1 MEKLIRITTVPIS
14 IEKLL
19 ENQPKHFSKFF
30 DITIVSSD
38 KSELEKLGKKQGV
51 KTFCLPLTRKITPFK
66 DIIAILKLYFFLKRE
81 KPKIVHSHTPK
92 AGFVGMTASFFAGVP
107 IRMHTVAG
115 LPLMERK
122 FIKKKVLIFIE
133 KLTYLFASNVYSN
146 SKKLMEYILSK
157 KFCSE
162 RKIKTLANG
171 SSNGIDT
178 KYFSDNISLKN
189 KNKLLNT
196 LEILKNDFVF
206 CYVGRVVKDKGINEL
221 VSAFNELNLKSRNCK
236 LIIVGK
242 IENET
247 DPISKSAI
255 GIIKKNKNILLTGF
269 KNDVRPY
276 LSIGNCFVF
285 PSYREGFPNVLM
297 QAGAMDLPCIA
308 TNING
313 CNEIIQD
320 NINGFLIP
328 PKNIDALVKA
338 MQKIMDKK
346 LIIKLSKNCRLM
358 VKEKYDQ
365 KFFWE
370 KLLIEYNNLIKCT
383 L

>member
-19 ENQPKHFSKFF
+19 ENQPKYFSKFF

-247 DPISKSAI
+247 NPVSKSTM

>member
-19 ENQPKHFSKFF
+19 ENQPKYFSKFF
-30 DITIVSSD
+30 DITIVSSN

-66 DIIAILKLYFFLKRE
+66 DIIAIFKLYFFLKRE

-122 FIKKKVLIFIE
+122 FIKKMVLIFIE
-133 KLTYLFASNVYSN
+133 KLTYLFASNIYSN

-178 KYFSDNISLKN
+178 KYFTDNISLNN

-196 LEILKNDFVF
+196 LKILKNDFIF

-221 VSAFNELNLKSRNCK
+221 VSAFNELNLKNRNCK

-242 IENET
+242 IENEK
-247 DPISKSAI
+247 DPISNI
-255 GIIKKNKNILLTGF
+255 TMGIIKKNKNIVLTGF

-276 LSIGNCFVF
+276 LSIANCFVF
-285 PSYREGFPNVLM
+285 PSYREGFPNALM
-297 QAGAMDLPCIA
+297 QAGAMDLPSIA

-346 LIIKLSKNCRLM
+346 LITKLSENCRLM

-365 KFFWE
+365 KYFWK
-370 KLLIEYNNLIKCT
+370 KLLIEYDNLIKCT

>member
-19 ENQPKHFSKFF
+19 ENQPKYFSKFF

-66 DIIAILKLYFFLKRE
+66 DIIAIFKLYFFLKRE
-81 KPKIVHSHTPK
+81 NPKIVHSHTPK

-133 KLTYLFASNVYSN
+133 KLTYLFATNVYSN
-146 SKKLMEYILSK
+146 SKKLMQFILSK
-157 KFCSE
+157 KFCSK

-178 KYFSDNISLKN
+178 KYFSDNISLIS
-189 KNKLLNT
+189 KNKLLDT
-196 LEILKNDFVF
+196 LKILKNDFVF

-221 VSAFNELNLKSRNCK
+221 VSAFNELNLKNKNCK

-242 IENET
+242 IENEIN
-247 DPISKSAI
+247 PISKSTM
-255 GIIKKNKNILLTGF
+255 GIIKENKNILLTGF

-297 QAGAMDLPCIA
+297 QAGAMNLPCIA

-346 LIIKLSKNCRLM
+346 LIIKLSKNSRLM

-365 KFFWE
+365 KYFWK
-370 KLLIEYNNLIKCT
+370 KLLIEYNNLVKCI

>member
-19 ENQPKHFSKFF
+19 ENQPKYFSKFF
-30 DITIVSSD
+30 DITIVSSN

-51 KTFCLPLTRKITPFK
+51 KTFYLPLTRKITPFK
-66 DIIAILKLYFFLKRE
+66 DIIAIFKLYFFLKRE

-133 KLTYLFASNVYSN
+133 KLTYFFASNIYSN

-178 KYFSDNISLKN
+178 KYFTDNISLNN

-196 LEILKNDFVF
+196 LKIIKNDFVF

-221 VSAFNELNLKSRNCK
+221 VSAFNELNLKNRNCK

-242 IENET
+242 IENEK
-247 DPISKSAI
+247 DPISKI
-255 GIIKKNKNILLTGF
+255 TMGIIKKNKNILLTGF

-276 LSIGNCFVF
+276 LSIANCFVL
-285 PSYREGFPNVLM
+285 PSYREGFPNALM

-346 LIIKLSKNCRLM
+346 LITKLSKNCRLM

-365 KFFWE
+365 KYFWK
-370 KLLIEYNNLIKCT
+370 KLLIEYENLIKCT

>member
-19 ENQPKHFSKFF
+19 ENQPKYFSKFF
-30 DITIVSSD
+30 DITIVSSN
-38 KSELEKLGKKQGV
+38 KSELEKLGEKQGV
-51 KTFCLPLTRKITPFK
+51 KTFYLPLTRKITPFK
-66 DIIAILKLYFFLKRE
+66 DIIAIFKLYFFLKRE
-81 KPKIVHSHTPK
+81 NPKIVHSHTPK

-133 KLTYLFASNVYSN
+133 KLTYLFATNVYSN
-146 SKKLMEYILSK
+146 SKKLMEFILSK
-157 KFCSE
+157 KFCSK

-178 KYFSDNISLKN
+178 KYFSDNISLIS
-189 KNKLLNT
+189 KNKLLDT
-196 LEILKNDFVF
+196 LKILKNDFVF

-221 VSAFNELNLKSRNCK
+221 VSAFNELNLKNKNCK

-247 DPISKSAI
+247 NPVSKSTM

-346 LIIKLSKNCRLM
+346 LIIKLSKNSRLM

-365 KFFWE
+365 KYFWK
-370 KLLIEYNNLIKCT
+370 KLLIEYNNLVKCT

>member
-19 ENQPKHFSKFF
+19 ENQPKYFSKFF
-30 DITIVSSD
+30 DITIVSSN
-38 KSELEKLGKKQGV
+38 KSELEKLGEKQGV
-51 KTFCLPLTRKITPFK
+51 KTFYLPLTRKITPFK
-66 DIIAILKLYFFLKRE
+66 DIIAIFKLYFFLKRE

-133 KLTYLFASNVYSN
+133 KLTYLFASNIYSN

-178 KYFSDNISLKN
+178 KYFIDNISLNN

-196 LEILKNDFVF
+196 LKILKNDFVF
-206 CYVGRVVKDKGINEL
+206 CYVGRIVKDKGINEL
-221 VSAFNELNLKSRNCK
+221 VSAFNELNLKNRNCK

-242 IENET
+242 IENEK
-247 DPISKSAI
+247 DPISKI
-255 GIIKKNKNILLTGF
+255 TMGIIKKNKNILLTGF

-276 LSIGNCFVF
+276 LSIANCFVF
-285 PSYREGFPNVLM
+285 PSYREGFPNALM

-346 LIIKLSKNCRLM
+346 LITKLSKNCRLM

-365 KFFWE
+365 KYFWK
-370 KLLIEYNNLIKCT
+370 KLLIEYDNLIKCT

>member
-133 KLTYLFASNVYSN
+133 KLTYLFATNVYSN
-146 SKKLMEYILSK
+146 SKKLMEFILSK
-157 KFCSE
+157 KFCSK
-162 RKIKTLANG
+162 RKIKILANG

-178 KYFSDNISLKN
+178 EYFSDNISLIS

-196 LEILKNDFVF
+196 LKILKNDFVF

-221 VSAFNELNLKSRNCK
+221 VSAFNELNLKNKNCK

-247 DPISKSAI
+247 DPISKSTM

>member
-19 ENQPKHFSKFF
+19 ENQPKYFSKFF
-30 DITIVSSD
+30 DITIISSD

-66 DIIAILKLYFFLKRE
+66 DIIAIFKLYFFLKRE
-81 KPKIVHSHTPK
+81 NPKIVHSHTPK

-133 KLTYLFASNVYSN
+133 KLTYLFATNVYSN
-146 SKKLMEYILSK
+146 SKKLMEFILSK
-157 KFCSE
+157 KFCSK

-178 KYFSDNISLKN
+178 KYFSDNISLIS
-189 KNKLLNT
+189 KNKLLDT
-196 LEILKNDFVF
+196 LKILKNDFVF

-221 VSAFNELNLKSRNCK
+221 VSAFNELNLKNKNCK

-242 IENET
+242 IENEIN
-247 DPISKSAI
+247 PVSKSTM

-346 LIIKLSKNCRLM
+346 LIIKLSKNSRLM

-365 KFFWE
+365 KYFWK
-370 KLLIEYNNLIKCT
+370 KLLIEYNNLVKCT

>member
-247 DPISKSAI
+247 DPVSKSTM
-255 GIIKKNKNILLTGF
+255 GIIKKNKNILLIGF

-338 MQKIMDKK
+338 MKKIMDKK

>member
-247 DPISKSAI
+247 NPVSKSTM

>member
-19 ENQPKHFSKFF
+19 ENQPKYFSKFF

-122 FIKKKVLIFIE
+122 FIIKKVLIFIE
-133 KLTYLFASNVYSN
+133 KLTYLFATNVYSN

-247 DPISKSAI
+247 DPVSKSTM

>member
-19 ENQPKHFSKFF
+19 ENQPKYFSKFF

-66 DIIAILKLYFFLKRE
+66 DIIAIFKLYFFLKRE
-81 KPKIVHSHTPK
+81 NPKIVHSHTPK

-133 KLTYLFASNVYSN
+133 KLTYLFATNVYSN
-146 SKKLMEYILSK
+146 SKKLMEFILSK
-157 KFCSE
+157 KFCSK

-178 KYFSDNISLKN
+178 KYFSNNISLIS
-189 KNKLLNT
+189 KNKLLDT
-196 LEILKNDFVF
+196 LKILKNDFVF

-221 VSAFNELNLKSRNCK
+221 VSAFNELNLKNKNCK

-247 DPISKSAI
+247 NPVSKSTM

-297 QAGAMDLPCIA
+297 QASAMDLPCIA

-338 MQKIMDKK
+338 MEKIMDKK
-346 LIIKLSKNCRLM
+346 LIIKLSKNSRLM

-365 KFFWE
+365 KYFWK
-370 KLLIEYNNLIKCT
+370 KLLIEYNNLVKCT
-383 L
+383 I

>member
-19 ENQPKHFSKFF
+19 ENQPKYFSKFF

-66 DIIAILKLYFFLKRE
+66 DIIAIFKLYFFLKRE
-81 KPKIVHSHTPK
+81 NPKIVHSHTPK

-122 FIKKKVLIFIE
+122 FIKKKLLIFIE
-133 KLTYLFASNVYSN
+133 KLTYLFATNVYSN
-146 SKKLMEYILSK
+146 SKKLMEFILSK
-157 KFCSE
+157 KFCSK

-178 KYFSDNISLKN
+178 KYFSDNISLIS
-189 KNKLLNT
+189 KNKLLDT
-196 LEILKNDFVF
+196 LKILKNDFVF

-221 VSAFNELNLKSRNCK
+221 VSAFNELNLKNKNCK

-247 DPISKSAI
+247 NPVSKSTM

-346 LIIKLSKNCRLM
+346 LIIKLSKNSRLM

-365 KFFWE
+365 KYFWK
-370 KLLIEYNNLIKCT
+370 KLLIEYNNLVKCT

>member
-19 ENQPKHFSKFF
+19 ENQPKYFSKFF

-66 DIIAILKLYFFLKRE
+66 DTIAIFKLYFFLKRE

-247 DPISKSAI
+247 NPVSKSTM

>member
-19 ENQPKHFSKFF
+19 ENQPKYFSKFF

-66 DIIAILKLYFFLKRE
+66 DIIAIFKLYFFLKRE
-81 KPKIVHSHTPK
+81 NPKIVHSHTPK

-122 FIKKKVLIFIE
+122 FITKKVLIFIE
-133 KLTYLFASNVYSN
+133 KLTYLFATNVYSN
-146 SKKLMEYILSK
+146 SKKLMQFILSK
-157 KFCSE
+157 KFCSK

-178 KYFSDNISLKN
+178 KYFSDNISLIS
-189 KNKLLNT
+189 KNKLLDT
-196 LEILKNDFVF
+196 LKILKNDFVF

-221 VSAFNELNLKSRNCK
+221 VSAFNELNLKNKNCK

-242 IENET
+242 IENEIN
-247 DPISKSAI
+247 PISKSTM
-255 GIIKKNKNILLTGF
+255 GIIKENKNILLTGF

-297 QAGAMDLPCIA
+297 QAGAMNLPCIA

-346 LIIKLSKNCRLM
+346 LIIKLSKNSRLM

-365 KFFWE
+365 KYFWK
-370 KLLIEYNNLIKCT
+370 KLLIEYNNLVKCI

>member
-19 ENQPKHFSKFF
+19 ENQPKYFSKFF

-66 DIIAILKLYFFLKRE
+66 DIIAIFKLYFFLKRE
-81 KPKIVHSHTPK
+81 NPKIVHSHTPK

-122 FIKKKVLIFIE
+122 FITKKVLIFIE
-133 KLTYLFASNVYSN
+133 KLTYLFATNVYSN
-146 SKKLMEYILSK
+146 SKKLMQFILSK
-157 KFCSE
+157 KFCSK

-178 KYFSDNISLKN
+178 KYFSDNISLIS
-189 KNKLLNT
+189 KNKLLDT
-196 LEILKNDFVF
+196 LKILKNDFVF

-221 VSAFNELNLKSRNCK
+221 VSAFNELNLKNKNCK

-242 IENET
+242 IENEIN
-247 DPISKSAI
+247 PISKTTM
-255 GIIKKNKNILLTGF
+255 GIIKENKNILLTGF

-297 QAGAMDLPCIA
+297 QAGAMNLPCIA

-346 LIIKLSKNCRLM
+346 LIIKLSKNSRLM

-365 KFFWE
+365 KYFWK
-370 KLLIEYNNLIKCT
+370 KLLIEYNNLVKCI

>member
-19 ENQPKHFSKFF
+19 ENQPKYFSKFF

-66 DIIAILKLYFFLKRE
+66 DIIAIFKLYFFLKRE
-81 KPKIVHSHTPK
+81 NPKIVHSHTPK
-92 AGFVGMTASFFAGVP
+92 AGFVGMTASFLAGVP

-122 FIKKKVLIFIE
+122 FIKKKVLIFVE
-133 KLTYLFASNVYSN
+133 KLTYLFATNVYSN
-146 SKKLMEYILSK
+146 SKKLMEFILSK
-157 KFCSE
+157 KFCSK

-178 KYFSDNISLKN
+178 KYFSDNISLIS
-189 KNKLLNT
+189 KNKLLDT
-196 LEILKNDFVF
+196 LKILKNDFVF

-221 VSAFNELNLKSRNCK
+221 VSAFNELNLKNKNCK

-247 DPISKSAI
+247 NPVSKSTM

-346 LIIKLSKNCRLM
+346 LIIKLSKNSRLM

-365 KFFWE
+365 KYFWK
-370 KLLIEYNNLIKCT
+370 KLLIEYNNLVKCT

>member
-19 ENQPKHFSKFF
+19 ENQPKYFSKFF
-30 DITIVSSD
+30 DITIISSD
-38 KSELEKLGKKQGV
+38 KSELEKLGIKQGV

-66 DIIAILKLYFFLKRE
+66 DIIAIFKLYIFLKRE

-133 KLTYLFASNVYSN
+133 KLTYLFATNVYSN
-146 SKKLMEYILSK
+146 SKKLMEFILSK
-157 KFCSE
+157 KFCSK

-178 KYFSDNISLKN
+178 KYFSNNISLIN

-196 LEILKNDFVF
+196 LKILKNDFVF

-221 VSAFNELNLKSRNCK
+221 VSAFNELNLRNKNCK
-236 LIIVGK
+236 LIIVGN
-242 IENET
+242 IENER
-247 DPISKSAI
+247 DPISKSTM
-255 GIIKKNKNILLTGF
+255 GIIKKNKNILLTGY

-313 CNEIIQD
+313 CNEIIKD

-365 KFFWE
+365 KYFWK
-370 KLLIEYNNLIKCT
+370 KLLIEYNNLVKCT

>member
-19 ENQPKHFSKFF
+19 ENQPKYFSKFF

-38 KSELEKLGKKQGV
+38 KSQLEKLGKKQGV

-66 DIIAILKLYFFLKRE
+66 DIIAIFKLYFFLKRE
-81 KPKIVHSHTPK
+81 NPKIVHSHTPK

-133 KLTYLFASNVYSN
+133 KLTYLFATNVYSN
-146 SKKLMEYILSK
+146 SKKLMEFILSK
-157 KFCSE
+157 KFCSK

-178 KYFSDNISLKN
+178 KYFSDNISLIS
-189 KNKLLNT
+189 KNKLLDT
-196 LEILKNDFVF
+196 LKILKNDFVF

-221 VSAFNELNLKSRNCK
+221 VSAFNELNLKNKNCK

-247 DPISKSAI
+247 NPVSKSTM

-346 LIIKLSKNCRLM
+346 LIIKLSKNSRLM

-365 KFFWE
+365 KYFWK
-370 KLLIEYNNLIKCT
+370 KLLIEYNNLVKCT

>member
-19 ENQPKHFSKFF
+19 ENQPKYFSKFF
-30 DITIVSSD
+30 DITIVSSS

-66 DIIAILKLYFFLKRE
+66 DIIAIFKLYFFLKRE

-115 LPLMERK
+115 LPLTERK
-122 FIKKKVLIFIE
+122 FITKKVLIFIE
-133 KLTYLFASNVYSN
+133 KLTYLFATNVYSN
-146 SKKLMEYILSK
+146 SKKLMEFILSK
-157 KFCSE
+157 KFCSK

-178 KYFSDNISLKN
+178 KYFTDNISLNN

-196 LEILKNDFVF
+196 LKILKNDFIF

-221 VSAFNELNLKSRNCK
+221 VSAFNELNLKNRNCK

-242 IENET
+242 IENEK
-247 DPISKSAI
+247 DPISNI
-255 GIIKKNKNILLTGF
+255 TMGIIKKNKNIVLTGF

-276 LSIGNCFVF
+276 LSIANCFVF
-285 PSYREGFPNVLM
+285 PSYREGFPNALM
-297 QAGAMDLPCIA
+297 QAGAMDLPSIA

-346 LIIKLSKNCRLM
+346 LITKLSENCRLM

-365 KFFWE
+365 KYFWK

>member
-19 ENQPKHFSKFF
+19 ENQPKYFSKFF

-66 DIIAILKLYFFLKRE
+66 DIIAIFKLYFFLKRE
-81 KPKIVHSHTPK
+81 NPKIVHSHTPK

-133 KLTYLFASNVYSN
+133 KLTYLFATNVYSN
-146 SKKLMEYILSK
+146 SKKLMEFILSK
-157 KFCSE
+157 KFCSK

-178 KYFSDNISLKN
+178 KYFSDNISLII
-189 KNKLLNT
+189 KNKLLDT
-196 LEILKNDFVF
+196 LKILKNDFVF

-221 VSAFNELNLKSRNCK
+221 VSAFNELNLKNKNCK

-242 IENET
+242 IENEK
-247 DPISKSAI
+247 DPISKSTM

-328 PKNIDALVKA
+328 PKNIDALVKS

-346 LIIKLSKNCRLM
+346 LIIKLSKNCRIM

-365 KFFWE
+365 KYFWK
-370 KLLIEYNNLIKCT
+370 KLLIEYNNLVKCT

>member
-19 ENQPKHFSKFF
+19 ENQPKYFSKFF

-66 DIIAILKLYFFLKRE
+66 DIIAIFKLYFFLKRE
-81 KPKIVHSHTPK
+81 NPKIVHSHTPK

-133 KLTYLFASNVYSN
+133 KLTYLFATNVYSN
-146 SKKLMEYILSK
+146 SKKLMEFILSK
-157 KFCSE
+157 KFCSK

-178 KYFSDNISLKN
+178 KYFSDNISFIS
-189 KNKLLNT
+189 KNKLLDT
-196 LEILKNDFVF
+196 LKILKNDFVF

-221 VSAFNELNLKSRNCK
+221 VSAFNELNLKNKNCK

-247 DPISKSAI
+247 NPVSKSTM

-346 LIIKLSKNCRLM
+346 LIIKLSKNSRLM

-365 KFFWE
+365 KYFWK
-370 KLLIEYNNLIKCT
+370 KLLIEYNNLVKCT

>member
-19 ENQPKHFSKFF
+19 ENQPKYFSKFF

-66 DIIAILKLYFFLKRE
+66 DIIAIFKLYFFLKRE
-81 KPKIVHSHTPK
+81 NPKIVHSHTPK

-133 KLTYLFASNVYSN
+133 KLTYLFATNVYSN
-146 SKKLMEYILSK
+146 SKKLMEFILSK
-157 KFCSE
+157 KFCSK

-178 KYFSDNISLKN
+178 KYFSNNISLIN

-196 LEILKNDFVF
+196 LKILKNDFVF

-221 VSAFNELNLKSRNCK
+221 VSAFNELNLKNKNCK

-242 IENET
+242 IENEIN
-247 DPISKSAI
+247 PVSKSTM

-346 LIIKLSKNCRLM
+346 LIIKLSKNSRLM

-365 KFFWE
+365 KYFWK
-370 KLLIEYNNLIKCT
+370 KLLIEYNNLVKCT

>member
-19 ENQPKHFSKFF
+19 ENQPKYFSKFF

-66 DIIAILKLYFFLKRE
+66 DIIAIFKLYFFLKRE
-81 KPKIVHSHTPK
+81 NPKIVHSHTPK

-133 KLTYLFASNVYSN
+133 KLTYLFATNVYSN
-146 SKKLMEYILSK
+146 SKKLMEFILSK
-157 KFCSE
+157 KFCSK

-178 KYFSDNISLKN
+178 KYFSDNISLIS

-196 LEILKNDFVF
+196 LKILKNDFVF

-221 VSAFNELNLKSRNCK
+221 VSAFNELNLKNKNCK

-247 DPISKSAI
+247 DPISKSTMR
-255 GIIKKNKNILLTGF
+255 IIKKNKNILLTGF

-338 MQKIMDKK
+338 MQKIIDKK
-346 LIIKLSKNCRLM
+346 LIIRLSKNCRLM

-365 KFFWE
+365 KYFWK
-370 KLLIEYNNLIKCT
+370 KLLIEYNNLVKCT

>member
-1 MEKLIRITTVPIS
+1 MDKLIRITTVPIS

-19 ENQPKHFSKFF
+19 ENQPKYFSKFF

-38 KSELEKLGKKQGV
+38 KSGLEKLGKKQGV

-66 DIIAILKLYFFLKRE
+66 DIIAIFKLYFFLKRE

-122 FIKKKVLIFIE
+122 FIKKKVLIFVE
-133 KLTYLFASNVYSN
+133 KLTYLFASNIYSN

-162 RKIKTLANG
+162 KKIKTLANG

-189 KNKLLNT
+189 KKKLLNT
-196 LEILKNDFVF
+196 LKILKNDFVF

-221 VSAFNELNLKSRNCK
+221 VSAFNELNLKNKNCK

-247 DPISKSAI
+247 DPISKSSM
-255 GIIKKNKNILLTGF
+255 GIINKNNNILLTGF

-276 LSIGNCFVF
+276 LAIGNCFVF

-297 QAGAMDLPCIA
+297 QAGAMNLPCIA

-328 PKNIDALVKA
+328 PKNIDALFKA

-346 LIIKLSKNCRLM
+346 LIIKLSKNCRFM
-358 VKEKYDQ
+358 IKEKYDQ
-365 KFFWE
+365 KIFWK
-370 KLLIEYNNLIKCT
+370 KLLIEYNNLVKCT

>member
-19 ENQPKHFSKFF
+19 ENQPKYFSKFF

-66 DIIAILKLYFFLKRE
+66 DIIAIFKLYFFLKRE
-81 KPKIVHSHTPK
+81 NPKIVHSHTPK

-122 FIKKKVLIFIE
+122 FITKKVLIFIE
-133 KLTYLFASNVYSN
+133 KLTYLFATNVYSN
-146 SKKLMEYILSK
+146 SKKLMQFILSK
-157 KFCSE
+157 KFCSK

-178 KYFSDNISLKN
+178 KYFSDNISLIS
-189 KNKLLNT
+189 KNKLLDT
-196 LEILKNDFVF
+196 LKILKNDFVF

-221 VSAFNELNLKSRNCK
+221 VSAFNELNLKNKNCK

-247 DPISKSAI
+247 NPVSKSTM

-297 QAGAMDLPCIA
+297 QAGAMNLPCIA

-346 LIIKLSKNCRLM
+346 LIIKLSKNSRLM

-365 KFFWE
+365 KYFWK
-370 KLLIEYNNLIKCT
+370 KLLIEYNNLVKCT

>member
-19 ENQPKHFSKFF
+19 ENQPKYFSKFF

-66 DIIAILKLYFFLKRE
+66 DIIAIFKLYFFLKRE
-81 KPKIVHSHTPK
+81 NPKIVHSHTPK

-133 KLTYLFASNVYSN
+133 KLTYLFATNVYSN
-146 SKKLMEYILSK
+146 SKKLMEFILSK
-157 KFCSE
+157 KFCSK

-178 KYFSDNISLKN
+178 KYFSDNISLIS
-189 KNKLLNT
+189 KNKLLDT
-196 LEILKNDFVF
+196 LKILKNDFVF

-221 VSAFNELNLKSRNCK
+221 VSAFNELNLKNKNCK

-247 DPISKSAI
+247 NPVSKSTM

-346 LIIKLSKNCRLM
+346 LIIKLSKNSRLM

-365 KFFWE
+365 KYFWK
-370 KLLIEYNNLIKCT
+370 KLLIEYNNLVKCT

>member
-19 ENQPKHFSKFF
+19 ENQPKYFSKFF

-66 DIIAILKLYFFLKRE
+66 DIIAIFKLYFFLKRE
-81 KPKIVHSHTPK
+81 NPKIVHSHTPK

-133 KLTYLFASNVYSN
+133 KLTYLFATNVYSN
-146 SKKLMEYILSK
+146 SKKLMEFILSK
-157 KFCSE
+157 KFCSK

-178 KYFSDNISLKN
+178 KYFSDNISLIS
-189 KNKLLNT
+189 KNKLLDT
-196 LEILKNDFVF
+196 LKILKNDFVF

-221 VSAFNELNLKSRNCK
+221 VSAFNELNLKNKNCK

-247 DPISKSAI
+247 NPVSKSTM

-328 PKNIDALVKA
+328 PKNIDALVKS

-346 LIIKLSKNCRLM
+346 LIIKLSKNSRLM

-365 KFFWE
+365 KYFWK
-370 KLLIEYNNLIKCT
+370 KLLIEYNNLVKCT

>member
-19 ENQPKHFSKFF
+19 ENQPKYFSKFF
-30 DITIVSSD
+30 DITIISSD
-38 KSELEKLGKKQGV
+38 KSELEKLGIKQGV

-66 DIIAILKLYFFLKRE
+66 DIIAIFKLYFFLKRE

-133 KLTYLFASNVYSN
+133 KLTYLFATNVYSN
-146 SKKLMEYILSK
+146 SKKLMEFILSK
-157 KFCSE
+157 KFCSK

-178 KYFSDNISLKN
+178 KYFSNNISLIN

-196 LEILKNDFVF
+196 LKILKNDFVF

-221 VSAFNELNLKSRNCK
+221 VSAFNELNLKNKNCK
-236 LIIVGK
+236 LIIVGN
-242 IENET
+242 IENER
-247 DPISKSAI
+247 DPISKSNM
-255 GIIKKNKNILLTGF
+255 GIIKKNKNILLTGY

-313 CNEIIQD
+313 CNEIIKD

-365 KFFWE
+365 KYFWK
-370 KLLIEYNNLIKCT
+370 KLLIEYNNLVKCT

>member
-19 ENQPKHFSKFF
+19 ENQPKYFSKFF

-66 DIIAILKLYFFLKRE
+66 DIIAIFKLYFFLKRE
-81 KPKIVHSHTPK
+81 NPKIVHSHTPK

-122 FIKKKVLIFIE
+122 FIKKKVLIFVE
-133 KLTYLFASNVYSN
+133 KLTYLFATNVYSN
-146 SKKLMEYILSK
+146 SKKLMEFILSK
-157 KFCSE
+157 KFCSK

-178 KYFSDNISLKN
+178 KYFSDNISLIS

-196 LEILKNDFVF
+196 LKILKNDFVF

-221 VSAFNELNLKSRNCK
+221 VSAFNELNLKNKNCK

-247 DPISKSAI
+247 DPISKSTM

-365 KFFWE
+365 KYFWK
-370 KLLIEYNNLIKCT
+370 KLLIEYNNLVKCT

>member
-1 MEKLIRITTVPIS
+1 M
-14 IEKLL
+14 
-19 ENQPKHFSKFF
+19 
-30 DITIVSSD
+30 
-38 KSELEKLGKKQGV
+38 
-51 KTFCLPLTRKITPFK
+51 PLTRKITPFK
-66 DIIAILKLYFFLKRE
+66 DIIAIFKLYFFLKRE
-81 KPKIVHSHTPK
+81 NPKIVHSHTPK

-133 KLTYLFASNVYSN
+133 KLTYLFATNVYSN
-146 SKKLMEYILSK
+146 SKKLMEFILSK
-157 KFCSE
+157 KFCSK

-178 KYFSDNISLKN
+178 KYFSDNISLIS
-189 KNKLLNT
+189 KNKLLDT
-196 LEILKNDFVF
+196 LKILKNDFVF

-221 VSAFNELNLKSRNCK
+221 VSAFNELNLKNKNCK

-247 DPISKSAI
+247 NPVSKSTM

-346 LIIKLSKNCRLM
+346 LIIKLSKNSRLM

-365 KFFWE
+365 KYFWK
-370 KLLIEYNNLIKCT
+370 KLLIEYNNLVKCT

>member
-19 ENQPKHFSKFF
+19 ENQPKYFSKFF

-247 DPISKSAI
+247 DPISKSTI
-255 GIIKKNKNILLTGF
+255 GIIKKNKNIMLTGF

>member
-19 ENQPKHFSKFF
+19 ENQPKYFSKFF

-66 DIIAILKLYFFLKRE
+66 DIIAIFKLYFFLKRE
-81 KPKIVHSHTPK
+81 NPKIVHSHTPK

-133 KLTYLFASNVYSN
+133 KLTYLFATNVYSN
-146 SKKLMEYILSK
+146 SKKLMEFILSK
-157 KFCSE
+157 KFCSK

-178 KYFSDNISLKN
+178 KYFSDNISLIS
-189 KNKLLNT
+189 KNKLLDT
-196 LEILKNDFVF
+196 LKILKNDFVF

-221 VSAFNELNLKSRNCK
+221 VSAFNELNLKNKNCK

-247 DPISKSAI
+247 NPVSKSTM

-297 QAGAMDLPCIA
+297 QASAMDLPCIA

-338 MQKIMDKK
+338 MEKIMDKK
-346 LIIKLSKNCRLM
+346 LIIKLSKNSRLM

-365 KFFWE
+365 KYFWK
-370 KLLIEYNNLIKCT
+370 KLLIEYNNLVKCT

>member
-19 ENQPKHFSKFF
+19 ENQPKYFSKFF

-66 DIIAILKLYFFLKRE
+66 DIIAIFKLYFFLKRE
-81 KPKIVHSHTPK
+81 NPKIVHSHTPK

-133 KLTYLFASNVYSN
+133 KLTYLFATNVYSN
-146 SKKLMEYILSK
+146 SKKLMEFILSK
-157 KFCSE
+157 KFCSK

-178 KYFSDNISLKN
+178 KYFSDNISLIS
-189 KNKLLNT
+189 KNKLLDT
-196 LEILKNDFVF
+196 LKILKNDFVF

-221 VSAFNELNLKSRNCK
+221 VSAFNELNLKNKNCK

-247 DPISKSAI
+247 DPISKSTM

-346 LIIKLSKNCRLM
+346 LIIKLSKNSRLM

-365 KFFWE
+365 KYFWK
-370 KLLIEYNNLIKCT
+370 KLLIEYNNLVKCT

>member
-19 ENQPKHFSKFF
+19 ENQPKYFSKFF

-66 DIIAILKLYFFLKRE
+66 DIIAIFKLYFFLKRE

-92 AGFVGMTASFFAGVP
+92 AGLVGMTASFFAGVP

-133 KLTYLFASNVYSN
+133 KLTYLFATNVYSN
-146 SKKLMEYILSK
+146 SKKLMEFILSK
-157 KFCSE
+157 KFCSK

-178 KYFSDNISLKN
+178 KYFSNNISLIN

-196 LEILKNDFVF
+196 LKILKNDFVF

-221 VSAFNELNLKSRNCK
+221 VSAFNELNLKNKNCK

-247 DPISKSAI
+247 DPISKSTM